1 MTAPTVLVIDDA
13 GLIPLRTGA
22 EAAWFFEVVYTRYN
36 KGPQP
41 RHAATG
47 DASPALERARGGKVR
62 RTASGLQCFGGSVRL
77 MKSSKR
83 GTVNAVSPW
92 AGL

>member
-1 MTAPTVLVIDDA
+1 MTAPTVLVIGDA

-41 RHAATG
+41 RHAAAG
-47 DASPALERARGGKVR
+47 DAPTAGVSLFPR
-62 RTASGLQCFGGSVRL
+62 RTASGLQCSLGGSVRL